1 MWVILKMKRTEIMKL
16 LISYIRAQV
25 KGVAMGKVYRT
36 HET

>member
-1 MWVILKMKRTEIMKL
+1 MKL

-36 HET
+36 HETWEMGKQF